1 MGDCLHF
8 YRGMPVRQTAWI
20 THAIITFVLLTVSA
34 TWAFQFTEDS
44 IARALAFMGFALV
57 VLYAILATGI
67 VAAIGRRPLHVI
79 AIHLA
84 CMAVAT
90 LLVMTF
96 LVGR

>member
-1 MGDCLHF
+1 
-8 YRGMPVRQTAWI
+8 MPVRHTAWL
-20 THAIITFVLLTVSA
+20 THTLITFVLLTVTA
-34 TWAFQFTEDS
+34 TWAFQFAEDS
-44 IARALAFMGFALV
+44 IARALAFMGFACV

-67 VAAIGRRPLHVI
+67 VAAWGRRPLHVVG
-79 AIHLA
+79 IHVA